1 MPNMGQFGNVAPD
14 QMAAVRRA
22 QARRQQGDSVPAL
35 NQQSG
40 ASPTA
45 APLPA
50 EPQGG
55 VSMPQ
60 GPVGSEAV
68 AGMPMVNPEAELII
82 KALASRL
89 KTISDVEKGTMA

>member
-1 MPNMGQFGNVAPD
+1 MNTGSFGNVAPD
-14 QMAAVRRA
+14 AMQAIQNAL
-22 QARRQQGDSVPAL
+22 ARRQQGGGVPAL